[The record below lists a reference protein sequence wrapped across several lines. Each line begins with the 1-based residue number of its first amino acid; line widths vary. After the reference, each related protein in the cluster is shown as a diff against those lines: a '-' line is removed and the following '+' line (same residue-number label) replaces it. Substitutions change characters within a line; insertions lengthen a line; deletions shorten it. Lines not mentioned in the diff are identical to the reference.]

1 LFTFGLLVRTV
12 NGLSYQNPMKAHGR
26 GCTQIGRGGCPQA
39 QVDTVPKKGRTISPH
54 RLMVEQVRGGEMEEA
69 SVTLQQPR
77 RWTYPRRI
85 PALVSPCGRF
95 TGYGG
100 KTARSPQASRASP
113 TKIRSQPT
121 YEDALRCITP
131 IVRFLACAE
140 HRVFS
145 QHAQRQNPSR
155 LSLHSRRLYM
165 YISLL
170 KDGLERAILASD
182 ARE

>member
-100 KTARSPQASRASP
+100 NCAVTTSIASKPNQDQVP
-113 TKIRSQPT
+113 TNIR
-121 YEDALRCITP
+121 RCVAVHNT
-131 IVRFLACAE
+131 
-140 HRVFS
+140 H
-145 QHAQRQNPSR
+145 
-155 LSLHSRRLYM
+155 
-165 YISLL
+165 
-170 KDGLERAILASD
+170 RAISGL
-182 ARE
+182 R